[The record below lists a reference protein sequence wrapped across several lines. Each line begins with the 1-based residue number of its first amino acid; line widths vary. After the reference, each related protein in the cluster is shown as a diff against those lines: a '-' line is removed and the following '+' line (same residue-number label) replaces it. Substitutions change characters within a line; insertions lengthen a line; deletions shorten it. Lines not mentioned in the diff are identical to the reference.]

1 MRASP
6 RLEDQFCFALYATS
20 RAVVQ
25 SYQPLLSPLGLT
37 YLQYL
42 VLLALWERD
51 GQLVKELGGIL
62 ELDSGTLTPLL
73 QRMEAAKLVSRSRG
87 TSDRRQ
93 VRIHLAPGA
102 EALRGPLADLPE
114 RLLCRNGAMAPSTL
128 LAVATLRDA
137 LNDLRATLRDAA
149 PVQQPPDPP
158 EESRTPGS
166 RRSAVRTAGR
176 APATSRG
183 RP

>member
-1 MRASP
+1 MGAFP
-6 RLEDQFCFALYATS
+6 RVEEQLCFALYATS

-51 GQLVKELGGIL
+51 GQLVKELGEGL

-73 QRMEAAKLVSRSRG
+73 QRMEAAKLVSRRRG
-87 TSDRRQ
+87 SSDRRQ
-93 VRIHLAPGA
+93 VRIHLAAGA
-102 EALRGPLADLPE
+102 VALRGPLADLPA
-114 RLLCRNGAMAPSTL
+114 RLMCRYGAMAPSTL
-128 LAVATLRDA
+128 QAVATLRDA
-137 LNDLRATLRDAA
+137 LTDLRSTLRDAA
-149 PVQQPPDPP
+149 PVQQAPDPP
-158 EESRTPGS
+158 KESRTPGP
-166 RRSAVRTAGR
+166 RRNTVRTAGR
-176 APATSRG
+176 ARATSRG